1 MDKQDREK
9 LIKKAVPVAVG
20 ALAYAAGRRAIA
32 KEEECEEKD
41 DNIADRGEKVM
52 AAEDIGGDG
61 VNDSIIKGNIYT
73 VNSYH
78 MGAYNLK
85 ECGAVYNPYLGE
97 TAAQWFRADRF
108 IRMENEDSI
117 QQVRDVIEC
126 RAARKPF
133 EDAVKGCMV
142 GGGAGDAL
150 GYPVEFSSEKEIRYL
165 FGEEGITSYQCEE
178 ESGLAVVSDDTQ
190 MTMFTATGILYGYT
204 RGHMRGIMS
213 DVSGYV
219 LEHYKDWL
227 HTQIESAEKAGLSWL
242 LDIPGLYVRRA
253 PGRTCLDA
261 LTKREPADRS
271 KGCGGVMRVAPVAL
285 YIDGDR
291 PSVSL
296 EELMKL
302 DRDGAAVAALTHGHP
317 LGYIPAA
324 ALVHI
329 INRIVYGGCTLGDG
343 LYDIVAECRTAMEQ
357 IYEGEPYLPRFLK
370 KLDAAVE
377 FSKNAAS
384 DSENIKNLG
393 EGWVAEEAFA
403 VALYCSLRYQD
414 DFSKAIIAAV
424 NHDGD
429 SDSTGAITGNIVGA
443 AVGYRRIDN
452 KWKEKLEFRPLLLS
466 LADDLNYGCRMS
478 EYGSYVDRE
487 WRKKYIICR
496 KPKNVKV

>member
-1 MDKQDREK
+1 MDKADRDK

-20 ALAYAAGRRAIA
+20 ALAYVTSRRAIA

-85 ECGAVYNPYLGE
+85 ECGAVYNPYLGG
-97 TAAQWFRADRF
+97 TAAQWFQADRF

-133 EDAVKGCMV
+133 EDAVRGCMV

-150 GYPVEFSSEKEIRYL
+150 GYPVEFSSGKEIRYL

-271 KGCGGVMRVAPVAL
+271 KGCGGGGGGLCGRPVLQPAL
-285 YIDGDR
+285 SG
-291 PSVSL
+291 
-296 EELMKL
+296 
-302 DRDGAAVAALTHGHP
+302 
-317 LGYIPAA
+317 
-324 ALVHI
+324 
-329 INRIVYGGCTLGDG
+329 
-343 LYDIVAECRTAMEQ
+343 
-357 IYEGEPYLPRFLK
+357 
-370 KLDAAVE
+370 
-377 FSKNAAS
+377 
-384 DSENIKNLG
+384 
-393 EGWVAEEAFA
+393 
-403 VALYCSLRYQD
+403 
-414 DFSKAIIAAV
+414 
-424 NHDGD
+424 
-429 SDSTGAITGNIVGA
+429 
-443 AVGYRRIDN
+443 
-452 KWKEKLEFRPLLLS
+452 
-466 LADDLNYGCRMS
+466 
-478 EYGSYVDRE
+478 
-487 WRKKYIICR
+487 
-496 KPKNVKV
+496 